1 MRFLNVLRQFG
12 RDRSGANA
20 TEYALLIGLVAFI
33 SVTAWDG
40 IGVSL
45 RRIFEYIN
53 TYLI

>member
-1 MRFLNVLRQFG
+1 MRLINAFRRLG
-12 RDRSGANA
+12 RDRGGAS
-20 TEYALLIGLVAFI
+20 TVEYALLIGLVAFI